1 MGRPTGGDAARKEA
15 ARQSLMQKY
24 NLGAGLDPRTKELA
38 DSLYKPV
45 RQSMQSRSRSG
56 LTAKQR
62 QERAYQANVDF
73 IQKYSIPESSF
84 AEAAATG
91 VDTRTIES
99 LRKQSDKARDE
110 ALKIRSMSGA
120 PGIVGAMYSS
130 RLKNIGNTVG
140 LIAADLRGQLKSDV
154 QKQPEFQEIR
164 RRREKAVEQ
173 ATVGITRKR
182 GKASLLSS
190 QGGGAGFFQRYFA

>member
-15 ARQSLMQKY
+15 RRQDLMQQY
-24 NLGAGLDPRTKELA
+24 NLGADLDPATKALA
-38 DSLYKPV
+38 DRLYKPAPFGY
-45 RQSMQSRSRSG
+45 RGSRKLG
-56 LTAKQR
+56 GEQD
-62 QERAYQANVDF
+62 QQRAYQRNVDF

-91 VDTRTIES
+91 VDPRTIES

-110 ALKIRSMSGA
+110 ALNIRSRSRS
-120 PGIVGAMYSS
+120 PGVVGSFYSS
-130 RLKNIGNTVG
+130 KLKNIGSTVG
-140 LIAADLRGQLKSDV
+140 LLAADLRGQLKSDI

-173 ATVGITRKR
+173 ATVGMTRKR

>member
-1 MGRPTGGDAARKEA
+1 
-15 ARQSLMQKY
+15 
-24 NLGAGLDPRTKELA
+24 
-38 DSLYKPV
+38 
-45 RQSMQSRSRSG
+45 
-56 LTAKQR
+56 
-62 QERAYQANVDF
+62 
-73 IQKYSIPESSF
+73 
-84 AEAAATG
+84 
-91 VDTRTIES
+91 
-99 LRKQSDKARDE
+99 
-110 ALKIRSMSGA
+110 MSGA
-120 PGIVGAMYSS
+120 PGMVGAMYSS